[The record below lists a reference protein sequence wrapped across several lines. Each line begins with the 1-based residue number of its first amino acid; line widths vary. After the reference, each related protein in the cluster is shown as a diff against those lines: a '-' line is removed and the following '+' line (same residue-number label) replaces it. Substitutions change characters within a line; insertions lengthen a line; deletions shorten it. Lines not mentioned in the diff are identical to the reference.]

1 MIIRIGIFFL
11 FLVLSAFFSSSETAF
26 ISVNPYTLE
35 YLEKKGSKRARL
47 VRQALGQ
54 LNDLLSTILIG
65 NTLVNV
71 AASAVAT
78 SIFASFYPDQNQAI
92 LLATLTTTI
101 LILVVGEI
109 NPKII
114 AAHRPVKVSSL
125 FIYPIKF
132 FYLLLY
138 PVSRLFSFL
147 PQVLLGKEGQGGTI
161 FSRRLR

>member
-78 SIFASFYPDQNQAI
+78 SIFASF
-92 LLATLTTTI
+92 I
-101 LILVVGEI
+101 LI
-109 NPKII
+109 K
-114 AAHRPVKVSSL
+114 
-125 FIYPIKF
+125 
-132 FYLLLY
+132 
-138 PVSRLFSFL
+138 
-147 PQVLLGKEGQGGTI
+147 T
-161 FSRRLR
+161 RRYCWPL